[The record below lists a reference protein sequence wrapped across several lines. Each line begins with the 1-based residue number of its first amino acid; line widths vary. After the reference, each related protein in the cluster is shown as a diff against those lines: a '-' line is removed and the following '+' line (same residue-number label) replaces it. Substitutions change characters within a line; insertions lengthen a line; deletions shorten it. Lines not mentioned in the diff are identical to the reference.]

1 MATEE
6 QVTSRVIQ
14 NIFGDV
20 FDDKKIAEMT
30 EREIRNQESRKA
42 RGNTTSSSNTKV
54 GPKQPPKNPA
64 KGGSKGSPKIPP
76 KVGTEGKYTTGT
88 GSARQLKNQS
98 SPLSAYLQRALQ
110 SGKGLL
116 GTVGRIP
123 GIGLLGRG
131 AALATGP
138 IGLGL
143 TGAYMGARALGYDPL
158 GLNTEEPREPTSIGY
173 DYRNFIQPP
182 TPETRFSQIFN
193 PTAQATGKEIINA
206 ALMRAALGQDV
217 GSVAD
222 FRTKFRTGKQAL
234 EAGKANLGENAR
246 VNVQQTKDGDYVYSG
261 GQTGTAIDLLNN
273 LKPKQEITL
282 KQFNDYLLQARE
294 ENPEATDE
302 EIIKKLESEYTV
314 KGE

>member
-1 MATEE
+1 MDLKKL
-6 QVTSRVIQ
+6 SKSNNKKNK
-14 NIFGDV
+14 NIFAEEIKKRKAEV
-20 FDDKKIAEMT
+20 KIRKKREKIAKEM
-30 EREIRNQESRKA
+30 
-42 RGNTTSSSNTKV
+42 G
-54 GPKQPPKNPA
+54 QP
-64 KGGSKGSPKIPP
+64 KGSPNKAPVP
-76 KVGTEGKYTTGT
+76 TEGKYTTGVY
-88 GSARQLKNQS
+88 GSKEGRRLKPQP
-98 SPLSAYLQRALQ
+98 SPLSAYLQRGLQ

-123 GIGLLGRG
+123 GIGLLGN
-131 AALATGP
+131 AARFAGP

-222 FRTKFRTGKQAL
+222 FKTKFRTGKQAL